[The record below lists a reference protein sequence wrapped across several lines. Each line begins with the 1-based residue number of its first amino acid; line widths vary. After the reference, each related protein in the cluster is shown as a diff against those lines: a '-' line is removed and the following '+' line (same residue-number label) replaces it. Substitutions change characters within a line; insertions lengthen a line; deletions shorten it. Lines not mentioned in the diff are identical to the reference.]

1 MGKPP
6 TDRTTVIKSIDEH
19 LPRGRPQ
26 RGNSPAIAEK
36 ILTLMR
42 RNPKR
47 LWTTSGLAYK
57 FGKPVKAMRHLT
69 SNMCERGLIAL
80 VDEGRRLWGLQEAS
94 IPTRKTVSGRIIEK
108 LIAVKEMRYSALAR
122 AIGVD
127 PPAMSAPVQSF
138 RRNNVL
144 EAATRHPDPNKRPPL
159 RLSADARAKIERGEV
174 IRDRRRFI
182 LWAPADGGKADEMS
196 SGRKILNEPE
206 RTPRPRRK
214 PASSSFRRPPGR

>member
-1 MGKPP
+1 MKTTRTDMPSKVRARSKEMGKPP
-6 TDRTTVIKSIDEH
+6 TDRTTAIKAIGEN
-19 LPRGRPQ
+19 LPRRAPQ

-47 LWTTSGLAYK
+47 CWTTSGLAHK
-57 FGKPVKAMRHLT
+57 FGKSIKAMRHLT
-69 SNMCERGLIAL
+69 SDMRERGLIAL
-80 VDEGRRLWGLQEAS
+80 VDEGRRLWALREAG

-108 LIAVKEMRYSALAR
+108 LIAVEEMRYSVLAR

-127 PPAMSAPVQSF
+127 PPAMSAPLRSL

-144 EAATRHPDPNKRPPL
+144 EAATRHPDTNKRPPL

-174 IRDRRRFI
+174 IRDRRRSI
-182 LWAPADGGKADEMS
+182 LWAPADAGQK
-196 SGRKILNEPE
+196 
-206 RTPRPRRK
+206 
-214 PASSSFRRPPGR
+214 

>member
-1 MGKPP
+1 MKKATRTDVPSKVRPRLKEMGKPP
-6 TDRTTVIKSIDEH
+6 TDRTTAIKAIGENR
-19 LPRGRPQ
+19 PRRPPQ

-47 LWTTSGLAYK
+47 LWTTSGLAHK
-57 FGKPVKAMRHLT
+57 FGKSVKAMRHLT
-69 SNMCERGLIAL
+69 SHMSERGLIAL
-80 VDEGRRLWGLQEAS
+80 VDEGRRLWAPREAG

-108 LIAVKEMRYSALAR
+108 LIAAEEEMRYSALAR

-127 PPAMSAPVQSF
+127 PPAMSAPVRSL

-144 EAATRHPDPNKRPPL
+144 EAAARHRDTNKRPPL

-174 IRDRRRFI
+174 IRDRRRSI
-182 LWAPADGGKADEMS
+182 LWAPAAAGQK
-196 SGRKILNEPE
+196 
-206 RTPRPRRK
+206 
-214 PASSSFRRPPGR
+214 